1 MTRLRLAA
9 LAALLL
15 TTVPALAHEGVI
27 HTGCP
32 TGQSFTVGGLTV
44 SGAFVRAT
52 PKAAQSAGAYLSV
65 SNTGPDADTLT
76 GATSEAATDIALHL
90 MKMNGNVMEMSAV
103 DSGLAIP
110 AGGGA
115 SLDPMG
121 YHLMMTGMSQPF
133 VEGQCVQMTL
143 HFAKA
148 GDLPIELN
156 IGSFSQTVP
165 PDASSGVS
173 VMSSG
178 AMDMSSMSMAM

>member
-1 MTRLRLAA
+1 MTRLRIAA
-9 LAALLL
+9 FAALLL
-15 TTVPALAHEGVI
+15 VSAPAFAHEGVI

-44 SGAFVRAT
+44 TGAFIRAT

-76 GATSEAATDIALHL
+76 GASSEAAGDIALHL
-90 MKMNGNVMEMSAV
+90 MKMNGNVMEMSSV
-103 DSGLAIP
+103 EGGLAIP
-110 AGGGA
+110 PGGSA

-121 YHLMMTGMSQPF
+121 YHLMLTGMGQQF
-133 VEGQCVQMTL
+133 VEGQCVEMTL

-156 IGSFSQTVP
+156 VGSFAQSAP
-165 PDASSGVS
+165 PASSGVS

-178 AMDMSSMSMAM
+178 AMDMSSMSMPM